1 MVTKRWSLEIYIKY
15 REAKEVIN
23 KEDPRFSLSKIL
35 NNAWHS
41 KDNLKKKR
49 FSSKQNKL
57 TLSLVFD
64 FYFSRYQLFPSFETV
79 SIQ

>member
-15 REAKEVIN
+15 REAKEVIY

-41 KDNLKKKR
+41 KDNLKKKD
-49 FSSKQNKL
+49 FLPSK
-57 TLSLVFD
+57 TS
-64 FYFSRYQLFPSFETV
+64 
-79 SIQ
+79 